1 MKQPPARNGL
11 GLLSGNSKDDDPLSG
26 LANLFDIGI
35 VFALGFMVSLISAM
49 NMLEIFNP
57 ESKVTITTERE
68 DGLEVTVRENNKTVV
83 RRLTK
88 QMGQGDGV
96 RLGTAY
102 RLQDGTV
109 VYVPEGDEEP

>member
-1 MKQPPARNGL
+1 MKQDRPRAGL
-11 GLLSGNSKDDDPLSG
+11 GLLSGSPRDEDPLAG

-49 NMLEIFNP
+49 NLISMFEP
-57 ESKVTITTERE
+57 DTKVTITAERE
-68 DGLEVTVRENNKTVV
+68 DGLEITVRDGNRTVI

-88 QMGQGDGV
+88 QVGQGDGV

-102 RLQDGTV
+102 RLEDGTV
-109 VYVPEGDEEP
+109 VYVPESPAEE